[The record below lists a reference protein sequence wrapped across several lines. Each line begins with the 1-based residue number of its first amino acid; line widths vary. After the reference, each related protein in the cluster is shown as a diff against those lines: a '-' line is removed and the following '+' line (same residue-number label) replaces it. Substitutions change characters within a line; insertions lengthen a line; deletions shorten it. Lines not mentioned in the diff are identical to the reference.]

1 MSDPDIAALL
11 FPTSDTLGPAAASQ
25 SQPAAPT
32 PPDAAS
38 IMFGGK
44 DTSPVPAQRPGEG
57 GHPLAK
63 AFHSEAA
70 PDVAASVADT
80 LNPWAESLQLEGKDA
95 QAEEMRAVSEALSE
109 DFRQSGMTQDD
120 VSEVMGLARE
130 ALGNSIMPGMPVS
143 EERLLAGHEK
153 AMAFIEENQIS
164 PHDID
169 LAQRLVADLDAKTE
183 GQVSAYLID
192 TGMGNNPR
200 TIAKAVEIAKRRYG
214 R

>member
-1 MSDPDIAALL
+1 
-11 FPTSDTLGPAAASQ
+11 
-25 SQPAAPT
+25 
-32 PPDAAS
+32 
-38 IMFGGK
+38 
-44 DTSPVPAQRPGEG
+44 
-57 GHPLAK
+57 
-63 AFHSEAA
+63 
-70 PDVAASVADT
+70 
-80 LNPWAESLQLEGKDA
+80 
-95 QAEEMRAVSEALSE
+95 MRAVSEALSE